1 MIAVIPTMPP
11 LAARSQSLR
20 FLLYLEWVLLA
31 IVALSEL
38 PLGPRFDGS
47 RHPGL
52 NLLCLGIFAG
62 LGWRLPQRM
71 AHKLWFTGI
80 EFGLIG
86 LMSMVGGIRLFVL
99 LYLVVVLRNCLL
111 FAPGERRSPQIWP
124 RWGITLL
131 ALLCGLLTQGDRL
144 YNRLLPWG
152 WRLPAPL
159 WNRRSPPEFM
169 GDQRLQVL
177 FISFALSFGL
187 VVIFLQLLVG
197 AVLAERQSREQLA
210 AANAR
215 LRDYAFQMEHLAT
228 MQERSRIARE
238 IHDSLGHSLTVFN
251 VHLAAALRLLDS
263 EPQEAK
269 ALILEAKQLGA
280 TALQEVRQSVTTIR
294 SDPLQGKPLDAAIAT
309 LAMEFQRSTGVQ
321 PECQIVVG
329 RSLPYSVKT
338 AIYRIVQE
346 SLTNIYKY
354 AEATRVAINIT
365 TQYVTASPVAAQD
378 MAIQKEVIHVIIT
391 DNGKGFESAQNTTG
405 FGLQGMRERILGL
418 NGKFELHTAP
428 GQGCQIRAWI
438 PLPQ

>member
-1 MIAVIPTMPP
+1 MYR
-11 LAARSQSLR
+11 LAARSQSPR

-38 PLGPRFDGS
+38 PLGPLFDGT

-52 NLLCLGIFAG
+52 NLLCLGLFAA
-62 LGWRLPQRM
+62 LGWQLPQQR

-86 LMSMVGGIRLFVL
+86 LMSIVGGVRLFVL
-99 LYLVVVLRNCLL
+99 LYLVLVLRNCLL
-111 FAPGERRSPQIWP
+111 FAPVERRSPQIWQ

-131 ALLCGLLTQGDRL
+131 ALLCGLVTQGDRL
-144 YNRLLPWG
+144 HNRLLPLG
-152 WRLPAPL
+152 WRLSAPL
-159 WNRRSPPEFM
+159 WNRRPPTDLI

-177 FISFALSFGL
+177 FISFAVIFGL
-187 VVIFLQLLVG
+187 VVIFLHLLVE
-197 AVLAERQSREQLA
+197 AVLAERQSRDLLA

-228 MQERSRIARE
+228 TQERSRIARE

-263 EPQEAK
+263 DPHEAK
-269 ALILEAKQLGA
+269 ALIIEAKQLGA

-294 SDPLQGKPLDAAIAT
+294 SDPLQGKRLEEAIAT

-321 PECQIVVG
+321 PECQIAVG
-329 RSLPYSVKT
+329 RSLPHSIKT

-354 AEATRVAINIT
+354 AEATHITVTIT
-365 TQYVTASPVAAQD
+365 TQNVTDYNVMAQNVAGRNAPIWND
-378 MAIQKEVIHVIIT
+378 VIQVIVT

-405 FGLQGMRERILGL
+405 FGLQGMQERILAL
-418 NGKFELHTAP
+418 NGEFELLTAP

-438 PLPQ
+438 PCPP